1 MWVYFV
7 CGMFFLYFDTWS
19 MCVFDTSRK
28 KNARDCHD
36 MPQANIL
43 WSLYYC
49 LCSYVYACQ
58 ELLWC
63 EHLSFVGKTK
73 YFSILLK
80 LFDLQNLKHRRLY
93 NFILSKTFINY
104 SVVYHPNL
112 KACRMSHV
120 DTRCNATF
128 DKIKN
133 CWKGFMTFFNQFCVF
148 MCMYVLNEIIWCYLG
163 GMWSVLKCA
172 SLSK

>member
-1 MWVYFV
+1 M

-28 KNARDCHD
+28 KMHAIVMTCLKLIFCGHFIIAYVRMFTRVKSYCDV
-36 MPQANIL
+36 NI
-43 WSLYYC
+43 C
-49 LCSYVYACQ
+49 R
-58 ELLWC
+58 
-63 EHLSFVGKTK
+63 SFVI
-73 YFSILLK
+73 FLILLK
-80 LFDLQNLKHRRLY
+80 LFDLQNVKHRRSY
-93 NFILSKTFINY
+93 NSILSKTFINY

-133 CWKGFMTFFNQFCVF
+133 CWKGFMTFSINFVCS
-148 MCMYVLNEIIWCYLG
+148 YVLNEIIWCYLG
-163 GMWSVLKCA
+163 GMWSDLKYA